1 MNLFEN
7 DALYALLRMALDP
20 ECSPSFFPYKL
31 NDAEWNVL
39 HSECLRQRIVGI
51 AYRAISHL
59 PKNQCPPL
67 GLVFQW
73 ASEAETIRGHNKLL
87 YEETATLTQL
97 FDERNRKTAVLK
109 GPANARLYPDLFMR
123 QVGDIDLWVDGN
135 RKDVVSLLRDMKFDI
150 DDDGMLS
157 THHVQ
162 SHLENSNI
170 SVEFHYKPSSE
181 NDNPFTGSRMLL
193 YLKQKILIAERVR
206 EGFYV
211 PSIEFAL
218 VMQLA
223 HIQWH
228 FLENGIG
235 LKQLVDYY
243 ILLRHSTQKNRL
255 EVSSKL
261 KSFGLW
267 KICGAVMWVM
277 EHVFGLVPEKM
288 LAKPDE
294 CRGKILLAEINAG
307 GYFGMDLQKQNDSHY
322 FVSWLKRRART
333 VRLFPFDPV
342 NVFWHEIGYWR
353 AFVRYIPCR
362 IKKQR
367 ISVRLL

>member
-1 MNLFEN
+1 MNSLEN
-7 DALYALLRMALDP
+7 EALYALLRMALDP
-20 ECSPSFFPYKL
+20 ECRPSFFSYKL
-31 NDAEWNVL
+31 NSAQWEML
-39 HSECLRQRIVGI
+39 HVECFRQQLVGVVF
-51 AYRAISHL
+51 RAINHL

-73 ASEAETIRGHNKLL
+73 ASEAETIRGQNKML
-87 YEETATLTQL
+87 YEESANLTNL
-97 FDERNRKTAVLK
+97 FAARNRKTAVLK
-109 GPANARLYPDLFMR
+109 GSANARLYPDMFMR
-123 QVGDIDLWVDGN
+123 QAGDIDLWVDEN
-135 RKDVVSLLRDMKFDI
+135 RENVVSLLRDMKFEFS
-150 DDDGMLS
+150 DDDMLS

-162 SHLENSNI
+162 SHFGNNNM
-170 SVEFHYKPSSE
+170 SVEFHYKPCSE
-181 NDNPFTGSRMLL
+181 CDNPFTSSRIQL
-193 YLKQKILIAERVR
+193 YLKQKILNAELVH

-235 LKQLVDYY
+235 FKQLVDYY
-243 ILLRHSTQKNRL
+243 MLLNNSTQSDRL

-267 KICGAVMWVM
+267 KTCGAVMWIM
-277 EHVFGLVPEKM
+277 EHVFGLVSEKM

-294 CRGKILLAEINAG
+294 RRGRILLSEISVG
-307 GYFGMDLQKQNDSHY
+307 GNLGLNPQKQNHSHCIL
-322 FVSWLKRRART
+322 SWLKRRTRT
-333 VRLFPFDPV
+333 VRLLSFDSV
-342 NVFWHEIGYWR
+342 NVFWHEIGYWK

-362 IKKQR
+362 IKQRR
-367 ISVRLL
+367 ISVRQL